1 VTDKSSEFFEGT
13 EMPTAG
19 WWQAL
24 WHNPASVVA
33 AIDLAHRMEV
43 VDLCCGDRC
52 FTLQIAKVARG
63 VIANRHRSGAL
74 GSRKASPHRERCER
88 LLASRA
94 GAEIDVGDWPLN

>member
-33 AIDLAHRMEV
+33 AINLANRMEV
-43 VDLCCGDRC
+43 VDLCCGDR
-52 FTLQIAKVARG
+52 A
-63 VIANRHRSGAL
+63 ANRESRAWRHRESTSIRSSWKSQGI
-74 GSRKASPHRERCER
+74 ASP
-88 LLASRA
+88 RA
-94 GAEIDVGDWPLN
+94 L